1 VNHASGYHGC
11 AAHRHS
17 VSRRTARRLPR
28 FRSAGKFSDLVDEF
42 ASSCGARADGFAKIV
57 ADTARM
63 RLSTWLIIGLSAAYA
78 VDMLYYGGAYSMAAV
93 ALFRH
98 VGMGVLAGLSHYV

>member
-17 VSRRTARRLPR
+17 VA
-28 FRSAGKFSDLVDEF
+28 RSAAAAAVPVGRKFSDLVGEF
-42 ASSCGARADGFAKIV
+42 ASSCGARADGFAKFV

-63 RLSTWLIIGLSAAYA
+63 RLSTWLIIGLSAAYV
-78 VDMLYYGGAYSMAAV
+78 VDMLYYGGAYSMAAIT
-93 ALFRH
+93 LFRH
-98 VGMGVLAGLSHYV
+98 VGMGVLAGLSQYV